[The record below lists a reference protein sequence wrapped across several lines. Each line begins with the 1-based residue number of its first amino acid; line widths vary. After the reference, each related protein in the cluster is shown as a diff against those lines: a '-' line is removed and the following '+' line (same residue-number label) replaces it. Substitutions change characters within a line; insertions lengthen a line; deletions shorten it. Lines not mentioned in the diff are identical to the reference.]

1 MSQTIEVAWATLP
14 RSGSFYQ
21 HFVVEY
27 WNALLVGH
35 DRIERYPGS
44 HAYPALGLVRHQS
57 HADAPGL
64 RASADPALLASRDA
78 IAVADYGLQRFPE
91 VGWDGRA
98 LAPADNP
105 AARVVYSYR
114 NPLDHAVSMFHHTRG
129 NADWQRE
136 EAAAGLVLD
145 GGTDLDGFVTRLA
158 LPKFARHFL
167 GYELLRRAHP
177 AAVLMVA
184 YEDLMRRP
192 AETFRRI
199 MQFLGL
205 DRPGDAV
212 PDRRWR
218 AALDQ
223 AIEHSAPD
231 RMRALER
238 SLPGGSLLGT
248 PDQANRSHL
257 QSGEIGRWREVLDPG
272 CLAAARDLL
281 APFAVDVDDRFD
293 FE

>member
-1 MSQTIEVAWATLP
+1 MTQSIEVAWATLP

-27 WNALLVGH
+27 WNALLAGH
-35 DRIERYPGS
+35 GRVERYPGS

-64 RASADPALLASRDA
+64 RSSADPMLLARRAA
-78 IAVADYGLQRFPE
+78 IAVPDYGLQHFPPT
-91 VGWDGRA
+91 GWNGRP
-98 LAPADNP
+98 LAPAENS
-105 AARVVYSYR
+105 AARVVYSFR
-114 NPLDHAVSMFHHTRG
+114 NPLDHAVSMYHHTRG
-129 NADWQRE
+129 NEDWQRE
-136 EAAAGLVLD
+136 EAAAGLLPD
-145 GGTDLDGFVTRLA
+145 CESDLDGFVTRLA

-177 AAVLMVA
+177 EAVLMVA

-199 MQFLGL
+199 MDFLGL

-212 PDRRWR
+212 ADRRWR

-248 PDQANRSHL
+248 PDQINRSHL
-257 QSGEIGRWREVLDPG
+257 QSGEIGRWREVLGPA

-281 APFAVDVDDRFD
+281 APFEIDVDERFD
-293 FE
+293 LG